1 RRDYMVKIY
10 FKAIMFFIILLS
22 LLYFYHMDDIYTA
35 NTFVAVDTSSSLL
48 KKIEVEAEKY
58 KENLEDAYIDKVWK
72 KTHGRDGKKVNIH
85 KSYENM
91 QEKNKFD
98 EKRLVFDKISPK
110 VTLDD
115 LPAAPI
121 YRGHPEKLM
130 TSLLINVSWGE
141 EHIPNMLKILKEQ
154 NVKATFFIEGQ
165 WAKEHKNIVKMIDE
179 QGHLIGNH
187 GFNHPDMAKMTG
199 QQIKE
204 QIVETNDII
213 EAIIGKQPKW
223 FAPPSGS
230 FNDKVVKI
238 ADEEGMKTILWTV
251 DTIDWQ
257 KPSVSVM
264 INRVTSNIHPGATI
278 LMHPTTSVAQGL
290 EQLIVEIKEQ
300 DLKLHT
306 IEELLKET

>member
-1 RRDYMVKIY
+1 MVKIY

-58 KENLEDAYIDKVWK
+58 KENPEDAYIDKVWK
-72 KTHGRDGKKVNIH
+72 KTPGRDGKKVNIH

-264 INRVTSNIHPGATI
+264 INRVMSNIHPGATI

-306 IEELLKET
+306 IEELLKETK